1 MQKSMRCYV
10 ASIETSILGGEEVPF
25 FLFWSSLNLLG
36 CSKSRARVSA
46 TSSIAVRPKTRQFY
60 ASSESNIVSDCV
72 RLSKVE
78 MLTGAAREENEPA
91 VVPSSKPGLSLWFLP
106 SGPEMLASRQAES
119 VSRSVGSK
127 PKRWQNFG
135 LANG

>member
-1 MQKSMRCYV
+1 M
-10 ASIETSILGGEEVPF
+10 
-25 FLFWSSLNLLG
+25 LG
-36 CSKSRARVSA
+36 CSKRRARVSA

-60 ASSESNIVSDCV
+60 ASSESNIVSACV

-91 VVPSSKPGLSLWFLP
+91 AVPSSKPGLSLWLLP

-127 PKRWQNFG
+127 PKRWQNLG
-135 LANG
+135 LAKG